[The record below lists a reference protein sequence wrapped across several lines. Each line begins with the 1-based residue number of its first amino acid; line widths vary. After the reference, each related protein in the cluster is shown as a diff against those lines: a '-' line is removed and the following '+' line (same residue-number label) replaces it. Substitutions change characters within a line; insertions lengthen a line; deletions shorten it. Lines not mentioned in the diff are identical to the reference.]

1 MGPHE
6 RVRRQPELIPAPRIA
21 ALAAL
26 GVAAFLSLAPTPA
39 TAQTK
44 LVDEVKIGVLAH
56 DIGFLTHHVEGGAD
70 LNLEML
76 FVSPDVLGIIGS
88 PRPHIGADINTAG
101 NTSDGYLGLTWGW
114 TLLPSLF
121 GGGAVFANG
130 SLGGAVQDGFTGTK
144 TSVAPPGRKLLGSQ
158 VLFRESAELGYQIT
172 PVVNVSAILDHISNA
187 NLAPRNAGI
196 TSAGA
201 RLGFKF

>member
-1 MGPHE
+1 M
-6 RVRRQPELIPAPRIA
+6 IPTPRIV
-21 ALAAL
+21 ALVAL
-26 GVAAFLSLAPTPA
+26 GAAASLVLAPNRA
-39 TAQTK
+39 AAQTK

-70 LNLEML
+70 LNLELL
-76 FVSPDVLGIIGS
+76 FASPDMLSIIGS

-101 NTSDGYLGLTWGW
+101 NTSDGHIGLTWGW

-130 SLGGAVQDGFTGTK
+130 SLGGAVHDGFTGTK

-172 PVVNVSAILDHISNA
+172 PIVSISAILDHISNA

-201 RLGFKF
+201 RLGYKF

>member
-1 MGPHE
+1 MSASGDIRSDP
-6 RVRRQPELIPAPRIA
+6 RRRIA

-26 GVAAFLSLAPTPA
+26 GVAASLVLAPTRA
-39 TAQTK
+39 AAQIR
-44 LVDEVKIGVLAH
+44 LIDEVKVGVLAH

-70 LNLEML
+70 LNLEVL
-76 FVSPDVLGIIGS
+76 FPAPDLLNIIGS

-101 NTSDGYLGLTWGW
+101 NTAMVFRPDLGW

-121 GGGAVFANG
+121 GGAVFANG
-130 SLGGAVQDGFTGTK
+130 SLGGAVHDGSRVRKRRLPARPQAAG
-144 TSVAPPGRKLLGSQ
+144 VGRA
-158 VLFRESAELGYQIT
+158 VPRERRARLPDNADGQR
-172 PVVNVSAILDHISNA
+172 SAILDHISNA

-201 RLGFKF
+201 RLGFRF

>member
-1 MGPHE
+1 
-6 RVRRQPELIPAPRIA
+6 VISAPRIA
-21 ALAAL
+21 MLAAL
-26 GVAAFLSLAPTPA
+26 GVAASLVLAPNRA
-39 TAQTK
+39 AAQTK

-70 LNLEML
+70 LNLEIL
-76 FVSPDVLGIIGS
+76 FAPPDLLSIIGS

-101 NTSDGYLGLTWGW
+101 NTTDGYIGLTWGW

-121 GGGAVFANG
+121 GGGALFANG
-130 SLGGAVQDGFTGTK
+130 SLGGAVHDGFTGTK
-144 TSVAPPGRKLLGSQ
+144 TSVAPPGRKLLGSA
-158 VLFRESAELGYQIT
+158 VLFRESAELGYQVT
-172 PVVNVSAILDHISNA
+172 PIVSISAILDHISNA

-201 RLGFKF
+201 RLGFRF

>member
-1 MGPHE
+1 
-6 RVRRQPELIPAPRIA
+6 VIPTPRIV
-21 ALAAL
+21 ALVAL
-26 GVAAFLSLAPTPA
+26 GAAASLVLAPNRA
-39 TAQTK
+39 AAQTK

-70 LNLEML
+70 LNLELL
-76 FVSPDVLGIIGS
+76 FASPDMLSIIGS

-101 NTSDGYLGLTWGW
+101 NTSDGHIGLTWGW

-130 SLGGAVQDGFTGTK
+130 SLGGAVHDGFTGTK

-172 PVVNVSAILDHISNA
+172 PIVSISAILDHISNA

-201 RLGFKF
+201 RLGFRF

>member
-1 MGPHE
+1 M
-6 RVRRQPELIPAPRIA
+6 IPAPRIV
-21 ALAAL
+21 ALVAL
-26 GVAAFLSLAPTPA
+26 GVAASLALAPTRA
-39 TAQTK
+39 AAQAK

-70 LNLEML
+70 LNLEVL
-76 FVSPDVLGIIGS
+76 FPAPDLLTIIGS
-88 PRPHIGADINTAG
+88 PRPHIGADINMSG
-101 NTSDGYLGLTWGW
+101 NTSDGHFGLTWGW

-121 GGGAVFANG
+121 GGGAVFVNG
-130 SLGGAVQDGFTGTK
+130 SLGGAVHDGFTGTK

-172 PVVNVSAILDHISNA
+172 PMVNISAILDHISNA